1 MLSCLSCVQ
10 LFATLWIVA
19 HQASLS
25 MRFSRQEYW
34 SGLSCPS
41 PGDLPDP
48 GIKPTSLISPA
59 LADKLFTTS
68 ATSVQF
74 SSLTQLCPTLRP
86 HGLQH
91 TRLPCPSPAPQSLFK
106 LMSIKLVMPSNHLI
120 LLLLPSIFPSS
131 RVFSNASIL
140 RIGWAE

>member
-25 MRFSRQEYW
+25 MRFSRQEHW
-34 SGLSCPS
+34 SGLPCP
-41 PGDLPDP
+41 PLGME
-48 GIKPTSLISPA
+48 PTYLMSPA
-59 LADKLFTTS
+59 LAGGFFTTS

>member
-10 LFATLWIVA
+10 LFVTLWIVA

-25 MRFSRQEYW
+25 MRFSRQEHW
-34 SGLSCPS
+34 SGLPCP
-41 PGDLPDP
+41 PLGME
-48 GIKPTSLISPA
+48 PTYLMSPA
-59 LADKLFTTS
+59 LAGGFFTTS

-74 SSLTQLCPTLRP
+74 SSLTQLCPALRP

-140 RIGWAE
+140 RVGWAE